1 MVLVAVLE
9 RREETRL
16 GCRLIDLIGEK
27 EKILLQ
33 LASCWPIGEKQREVL
48 CLLVALE
55 RKKDRG
61 CWRIDLFGKKKRNY
75 CSLLIAARWEKRG
88 GPKFCG
94 WLARADHGWEK
105 AAGCGRG
112 AEEENSWLLQLA

>member
-9 RREETRL
+9 RRGEARL

-33 LASCWPIGEKQREVL
+33 LASCWSIGEKQREVL

-55 RKKDRG
+55 R
-61 CWRIDLFGKKKRNY
+61 
-75 CSLLIAARWEKRG
+75 EKG
-88 GPKFCG
+88 
-94 WLARADHGWEK
+94 
-105 AAGCGRG
+105 
-112 AEEENSWLLQLA
+112 